1 MIYSSNGILVGMRIH
16 KNSADFRLIFEMWR
30 SDYSDKA
37 DEEPEEE
44 RDAIPGYDIPIF
56 IALIS
61 IMSII
66 SAIRIKKLTKK

>member
-1 MIYSSNGILVGMRIH
+1 MH
-16 KNSADFRLIFEMWR
+16 KNYDNMALVFEMWR
-30 SDYSDKA
+30 SDYTKEDKEG
-37 DEEPEEE
+37 DEEE

-56 IALIS
+56 IAIIS